1 MEHGARLS
9 TSRVMA
15 IAFIFM
21 SVLIVLSLSVN
32 VIQGV
37 NNYRLQNE
45 QRTAVTPMA
54 FYAPFAVS
62 QNSADASYLQQMA
75 LSFIALRLNVSSET
89 VDASHQA
96 LLQYIRPGAQNQMK
110 VILAEEAQRIKNDNV
125 NSAFFQTSVRVWPQY
140 GRVEIR
146 GVLKTWIGD
155 SKPFTD
161 IKHYILILK
170 RENGVTWLDNFG
182 ETDDEK
188 NNTAIIFG
196 GLFFSCSVMAGAGTL
211 APTVVPMVNGGQA
224 SIAISNTSPNLFTV
238 PGDRI
243 IAVNS
248 LDGALTNNEQT
259 ASGGVVVATVNKKP
273 FTFILETERG
283 LNLSIQA
290 VPREG
295 AGRTIQLV
303 SDLRGTGEEAGAWE
317 TSTPYESLLVT
328 ISQAVRGGKLPAG
341 WYQVPVT
348 KETLQA
354 PAGLSSVADAV
365 WTGNHLKMVR
375 FAVENK
381 TLSAL
386 NIRESDFWQPGTRAV
401 MFSQPASQLLA
412 GARMDVYVI
421 RDGEGN

>member
-45 QRTAVTPMA
+45 QRT
-54 FYAPFAVS
+54 AVS

-110 VILAEEAQRIKNDNV
+110 VILAEEAKRIKNDNV

-188 NNTAIIFG
+188 
-196 GLFFSCSVMAGAGTL
+196 
-211 APTVVPMVNGGQA
+211 
-224 SIAISNTSPNLFTV
+224 
-238 PGDRI
+238 
-243 IAVNS
+243 
-248 LDGALTNNEQT
+248 
-259 ASGGVVVATVNKKP
+259 K
-273 FTFILETERG
+273 
-283 LNLSIQA
+283 
-290 VPREG
+290 
-295 AGRTIQLV
+295 
-303 SDLRGTGEEAGAWE
+303 
-317 TSTPYESLLVT
+317 
-328 ISQAVRGGKLPAG
+328 
-341 WYQVPVT
+341 
-348 KETLQA
+348 
-354 PAGLSSVADAV
+354 
-365 WTGNHLKMVR
+365 
-375 FAVENK
+375 
-381 TLSAL
+381 
-386 NIRESDFWQPGTRAV
+386 
-401 MFSQPASQLLA
+401 
-412 GARMDVYVI
+412 
-421 RDGEGN
+421 

>member
-54 FYAPFAVS
+54 FNAPFAVS

-89 VDASHQA
+89 ADASHQA

-110 VILAEEAQRIKNDNV
+110 VILAEEAKRIKNDNV

-188 NNTAIIFG
+188 NNTAIILG
-196 GLFFSCSVMAGAGTL
+196 GLFFSCSVMAGVGTL